1 MSNNVDYTP
10 QIKDWFK
17 SVVKKDWMDDNDWD
31 EMEQEIFKTLG
42 ISYETMSEQIQIGI
56 DNGHSLETQL
66 ELLKKLV

>member
-1 MSNNVDYTP
+1 MIDYTP
-10 QIKDWFK
+10 QIKEALK
-17 SVVKKDWMDDNDWD
+17 SIAKKGWMDDNDWN

-42 ISYETMSEQIQIGI
+42 ISYESMSKQIQIGI